1 MQRFGTGGNNPTWNL
16 QIFASLIACQHE
28 PRFWEHGALQCL
40 SWRGD
45 EATAALVPL
54 KDRRKVEGFIKSAQQ
69 CCLKRA
75 TSVRTREF
83 ARRPRKCIF
92 AHHQIGEN
100 SLDGAP
106 AAASRDQIDAI
117 VKKHCA
123 APSSTTS
130 KWKWKNTR
138 RPQLIEQ
145 WNDQEPR

>member
-92 AHHQIGEN
+92 AHHQQLLHVIR
-100 SLDGAP
+100 SM
-106 AAASRDQIDAI
+106 
-117 VKKHCA
+117 
-123 APSSTTS
+123 PSSRSIVQLHHQQPASGSGRTLVVHSSLNNGMT
-130 KWKWKNTR
+130 KN
-138 RPQLIEQ
+138 LD
-145 WNDQEPR
+145 NALMMCM